1 MLIRRPWALKPCSAR
16 GPRKDPQKVFRRES
30 CGRSRRIRGSWT
42 VPYSYGRPGT
52 VRKGKPAR
60 RSDIRKVHLYGG
72 PPEASTRIKIVT
84 TDNVTGEEASW
95 RSPETCSRGGCVDA
109 TYNVDSF
116 DYSIFEREHTLN
128 AYSDDGN
135 LIGTWTGIFTKDFF
149 SDET

>member
-1 MLIRRPWALKPCSAR
+1 MNYLIGS
-16 GPRKDPQKVFRRES
+16 QQS
-30 CGRSRRIRGSWT
+30 THIR
-42 VPYSYGRPGT
+42 VY
-52 VRKGKPAR
+52 
-60 RSDIRKVHLYGG
+60 LYGG
-72 PPEASTRIKIVT
+72 PPEASTHIKIVT